1 MKLEKLTTLLVV
13 DAIESCLPAWERLGY
28 SIAVRVP
35 DTGAL
40 GFVILKSAHGELML
54 QTRTSLAEDLPV
66 VAKLEPAYVLYGDV
80 KSLARAKRALPDARV
95 LVDER
100 KTFYGAKEAWLQIQ
114 GGTVLGLA
122 EHE

>member
-13 DAIESCLPAWERLGY
+13 ESIESCLPTWESLGY
-28 SIAVRVP
+28 SVAVRVP
-35 DTGAL
+35 ETGTL
-40 GFVILKSAHGELML
+40 GFVILNSEHGELML
-54 QTRTSLAEDLPV
+54 QTRDSLIEDLPV

-100 KTFYGAKEAWLQIQ
+100 KTFYGAKEAWLQIH